1 MAKGKYE
8 EWINDSDKLILLS
21 GWARNGLSD
30 EQIAKNVGISRSTL
44 NEWKK
49 KYPVI
54 SDALKKGKEISDIE
68 VENALFKKATGYTAQ
83 IKKTFKCKEI
93 KYSKDGKKIKEEEKL
108 VTGVDEVHIPPDTG
122 AIVFWLTNRLPEMW
136 KNRRMDKEEREGE
149 LSEGVV
155 MMPSVDMKAA
165 AEAMRI
171 YQESMKEGNK
181 DAPGGQ

>member
-54 SDALKKGKEISDIE
+54 SDALKK
-68 VENALFKKATGYTAQ
+68 VKKFL
-83 IKKTFKCKEI
+83 ILRWKML
-93 KYSKDGKKIKEEEKL
+93 YSKRLQVTRHRLKRHLNARKLNTAKMGK
-108 VTGVDEVHIPPDTG
+108 
-122 AIVFWLTNRLPEMW
+122 R
-136 KNRRMDKEEREGE
+136 
-149 LSEGVV
+149 
-155 MMPSVDMKAA
+155 
-165 AEAMRI
+165 
-171 YQESMKEGNK
+171 
-181 DAPGGQ
+181 